1 MFAYD
6 SGLLFFF
13 RSVCVCVCVCV
24 CVGHCACIAL
34 VSSDFGVTSSA
45 FWFLF
50 SMSLQGQLE
59 SPASQTQS
67 KGSMARS
74 CTPQRGD
81 ARPFILRTPER
92 GRKAPTTPPRI
103 GAAALDASSAA
114 MRRFLKSPT
123 QSIDV
128 LRKLLISDP
137 AAAILPLDD
146 GQPVLIY
153 AMRHK
158 SSLEVLRTL
167 LAHGALPEQVDSQG
181 RNSLSALSAMS
192 LPCTDGGLFVNACGY
207 GPCGLFAHFSRLHVS
222 YAVELLKAGVQ
233 PVVEDVGKGN
243 EACAACIREYKD
255 ALASV
260 VIRRW
265 IGGVGAMDW
274 WRLVADYIYCK

>member
-1 MFAYD
+1 MC
-6 SGLLFFF
+6 
-13 RSVCVCVCVCV
+13 VCVCVHVCV
-24 CVGHCACIAL
+24 CVGHYACIAL
-34 VSSDFGVTSSA
+34 VSPDLRVTSSA

-81 ARPFILRTPER
+81 ARPSIPGTPKKR
-92 GRKAPTTPPRI
+92 RMSPTTPPRI
-103 GAAALDASSAA
+103 RAATHDASAAL
-114 MRRFLKSPT
+114 RRFLKGST

-128 LRKLLISDP
+128 LKKLLISDP

-192 LPCTDGGLFVNACGY
+192 LPFTDCELPMMPPVGLLVAGGY
-207 GPCGLFAHFSRLHVS
+207 KPCAVISRLHVS

-233 PVVEDVGKGN
+233 PVVEDVGQGN

-265 IGGVGAMDW
+265 IGGGGAKDW

>member
-1 MFAYD
+1 VPRVDVGTDANRCIFLED
-6 SGLLFFF
+6 FHGI
-13 RSVCVCVCVCV
+13 
-24 CVGHCACIAL
+24 GHCACIVVAN
-34 VSSDFGVTSSA
+34 SDFGVTSSA
-45 FWFLF
+45 FLFLL

-59 SPASQTQS
+59 SPASRTQS

-81 ARPFILRTPER
+81 ARPFTPRTPKR
-92 GRKAPTTPPRI
+92 GRKAPTTPPGI
-103 GAAALDASSAA
+103 GAAAHDASAA
-114 MRRFLKSPT
+114 LSRFLKRPN
-123 QSIDV
+123 QSIAE

-137 AAAILPLDD
+137 AAAILPLD

-167 LAHGALPEQVDSQG
+167 LAHGAQPEQVDPQG

-192 LPCTDGGLFVNACGY
+192 LPFTDGGLFVNADSY
-207 GPCGLFAHFSRLHVS
+207 RPCAMLSRLHVS
-222 YAVELLKAGVQ
+222 YAVELLNAGVQ

-265 IGGVGAMDW
+265 IGGDGATDW
-274 WRLVADYIYCK
+274 LCLVADYIYCK

>member
-1 MFAYD
+1 MRRPP
-6 SGLLFFF
+6 S
-13 RSVCVCVCVCV
+13 
-24 CVGHCACIAL
+24 
-34 VSSDFGVTSSA
+34 
-45 FWFLF
+45 FLF
-50 SMSLQGQLE
+50 LVSMSLQGQLE

-67 KGSMARS
+67 KGTMARS

-81 ARPFILRTPER
+81 ARPSIPSTPRE
-92 GRKAPTTPPRI
+92 RKAPTTPPGI
-103 GAAALDASSAA
+103 GAAHDSSAA
-114 MRRFLKSPT
+114 LRRFLKS
-123 QSIDV
+123 DV
-128 LRKLLISDP
+128 QNIAVLKELLISDP

-192 LPCTDGGLFVNACGY
+192 LPCTDGGRFADAGGY
-207 GPCGLFAHFSRLHVS
+207 RPCAMLSRLHVS

-265 IGGVGAMDW
+265 MGGDGAMDW

>member
-1 MFAYD
+1 
-6 SGLLFFF
+6 
-13 RSVCVCVCVCV
+13 
-24 CVGHCACIAL
+24 
-34 VSSDFGVTSSA
+34 
-45 FWFLF
+45 
-50 SMSLQGQLE
+50 
-59 SPASQTQS
+59 
-67 KGSMARS
+67 MARS

-81 ARPFILRTPER
+81 AELFTPRTPKR
-92 GRKAPTTPPRI
+92 RRKAPTTPPGI
-103 GAAALDASSAA
+103 GADAHDASAAL
-114 MRRFLKSPT
+114 RRFFKSPN
-123 QSIDV
+123 QSIAE

-158 SSLEVLRTL
+158 CSLEVLRTL
-167 LAHGALPEQVDSQG
+167 MAHEAQPEQVDPQG
-181 RNSLSALSAMS
+181 RNSISALTAMS
-192 LPCTDGGLFVNACGY
+192 LPFTDDELRMMPYGGPFVNAGGY
-207 GPCGLFAHFSRLHVS
+207 KPCATLSRLHVS

-265 IGGVGAMDW
+265 IGGDGARDW
-274 WRLVADYIYCK
+274 LHLVADYIFCK

>member
-1 MFAYD
+1 M
-6 SGLLFFF
+6 
-13 RSVCVCVCVCV
+13 CV
-24 CVGHCACIAL
+24 CVGHCACIA
-34 VSSDFGVTSSA
+34 VANSDFGVTSSA
-45 FWFLF
+45 FVLLL

-59 SPASQTQS
+59 SPASRTQS
-67 KGSMARS
+67 KRWMARS

-81 ARPFILRTPER
+81 ASPCIPRTPKR
-92 GRKAPTTPPRI
+92 GRKAPTTPPGM
-103 GAAALDASSAA
+103 GAAAHDASVAL
-114 MRRFLKSPT
+114 RRFLKSPT
-123 QSIDV
+123 QSIVV

-137 AAAILPLDD
+137 AAAILPLD

-167 LAHGALPEQVDSQG
+167 LAHGAQPEQVDLEG

-192 LPCTDGGLFVNACGY
+192 LPFPDGGLFVNACGD
-207 GPCGLFAHFSRLHVS
+207 GPCALSDHFSRLHVS

-265 IGGVGAMDW
+265 IGGDGAMDW
-274 WRLVADYIYCK
+274 LHLVADYIYCK

>member
-1 MFAYD
+1 
-6 SGLLFFF
+6 
-13 RSVCVCVCVCV
+13 
-24 CVGHCACIAL
+24 
-34 VSSDFGVTSSA
+34 
-45 FWFLF
+45 
-50 SMSLQGQLE
+50 MSLEGQLE
-59 SPASQTQS
+59 SPASRTQS

-81 ARPFILRTPER
+81 ASPFIPRTPKR
-92 GRKAPTTPPRI
+92 GRKAPKTPPGI
-103 GAAALDASSAA
+103 GAAAHDASAA
-114 MRRFLKSPT
+114 LKRFLRSTT
-123 QSIDV
+123 QSIAV

-137 AAAILPLDD
+137 AAAILPLD

-153 AMRHK
+153 AMLHK

-167 LAHGALPEQVDSQG
+167 LAHGAQPEQVDFQG

-192 LPCTDGGLFVNACGY
+192 LPFTDCELPMMPPAGLFVAGSY
-207 GPCGLFAHFSRLHVS
+207 RPCAVLSRLHVS

-265 IGGVGAMDW
+265 IGGDGAMDW
-274 WRLVADYIYCK
+274 LHLVADYIYCK

>member
-1 MFAYD
+1 M
-6 SGLLFFF
+6 
-13 RSVCVCVCVCV
+13 CV
-24 CVGHCACIAL
+24 CVGHCAFIA
-34 VSSDFGVTSSA
+34 VASSNLGVTFSA
-45 FWFLF
+45 FLFLL

-59 SPASQTQS
+59 STASRTQS

-81 ARPFILRTPER
+81 ADPFTPFTPKR
-92 GRKAPTTPPRI
+92 GCKAPTTPPRI
-103 GAAALDASSAA
+103 GAGAHDASAALK
-114 MRRFLKSPT
+114 RFLKSPT
-123 QSIDV
+123 QSIAA

-167 LAHGALPEQVDSQG
+167 LAHGALPEQVDCQG

-192 LPCTDGGLFVNACGY
+192 LPLTDGELPMMPNGELFVNAGGY
-207 GPCGLFAHFSRLHVS
+207 RPCAMLSRLHVS
-222 YAVELLKAGVQ
+222 YAVELMRAGVQ
-233 PVVEDVGKGN
+233 PVAEDVGKGN

-265 IGGVGAMDW
+265 MGGDGGMDW
-274 WRLVADYIYCK
+274 LSLVADYIYCK

>member
-1 MFAYD
+1 MHSSCQLRFWCD
-6 SGLLFFF
+6 VLRLFLL
-13 RSVCVCVCVCV
+13 
-24 CVGHCACIAL
+24 L
-34 VSSDFGVTSSA
+34 
-45 FWFLF
+45 L
-50 SMSLQGQLE
+50 SMSLQGQLA
-59 SPASQTQS
+59 SPASRTQS

-81 ARPFILRTPER
+81 ARLSILRTPKN
-92 GRKAPTTPPRI
+92 GRKAPTTPPVI
-103 GAAALDASSAA
+103 GSAAHDASAAL
-114 MRRFLKSPT
+114 RRFLKSPT
-123 QSIDV
+123 QSIAV
-128 LRKLLISDP
+128 LRELLISDP
-137 AAAILPLDD
+137 AAAVLPLDD

-158 SSLEVLRTL
+158 CSLEVLRTL
-167 LAHGALPEQVDSQG
+167 MAHEAQPEQVDPQG

-192 LPCTDGGLFVNACGY
+192 LPFTDCVLPMMHPAGHVVAGSY
-207 GPCGLFAHFSRLHVS
+207 RPCAVLSRLHVS

-265 IGGVGAMDW
+265 IGGDGAMDW
-274 WRLVADYIYCK
+274 LHLVADYIYCK